1 MQGNLSLPH
10 RSMATILNLRAG
22 VSSAVHHPNVMM
34 PMHSQPL
41 GRSSLSPRPLR
52 VPPLVSSS
60 PSDVVRLCKEGRFE
74 ESFEAFDL
82 FLRKNGSFS
91 HLGVDVLS
99 CLLELCASRG
109 ALFQGKQLHGRI
121 VSLHG
126 NVMDSFLGTKLV
138 FMYSKC
144 GCLEDAQ
151 HLFDEMPDRTV
162 FTWNALIGGLVT
174 YGQSVA
180 ALRLYGRMCQYG
192 VLPDAC
198 TFACALKACGEL
210 NDVNCGRVVHGQA
223 VKEGF
228 GSSVFVLNA
237 LVSMYAKCDE
247 LDLACTVFDGISA
260 ERDVV
265 SWNSIISANSQSGNS
280 IEALRLFRV
289 MQSDG
294 VSMNSFT
301 IVGILQACA
310 DLSLVRLGM
319 EIHAKLVRLGLESSL
334 YESNSLLVM
343 YARCGKMGLASLVFR
358 KMNSRDDISWNSM
371 LSGYVQ
377 NFMYCEALDFFREM
391 LQNGQ
396 SPDNVSIIS
405 VLSACGRLGNLFH
418 GMEAHAYAIKF
429 GFGLDNPVGNT
440 IVDMYTKCSR
450 MDYAD
455 LVFYR
460 MPEKDIISWTT
471 IMAGYAQNFCCLAT
485 IKLFREVQ
493 MLGVTVDPLML
504 GSILLASSGLDK
516 IHYVKQIHGYI
527 FRHNLFDL
535 VLANALLDTYG
546 QMRNLKYALD
556 VFKSIAE
563 KDVVSWTS
571 IISSYVHNGL
581 PNEAFNLFHEMGE
594 DGHEPDA
601 VALISILSAA
611 AALSTMNRGKEI
623 HGYLLRR
630 GFTIEGATGNA
641 LVDMYSRCGT
651 VDNAYKLFER
661 IHDKDLVLW
670 SSMISAFGMHG
681 RGNAAILMFT
691 RMQKSNVQ
699 PDRIAFL
706 AILYACSHSGL
717 VQEGKAY
724 FESMLSDHHL
734 APWPE
739 HYACMVDLLGRNNYL
754 NEAYNFIKDMA
765 VEPTAAV
772 WCALLG
778 ACRVYGS
785 TEIGS
790 LAAQKLLELEPE
802 KPGNYVLVS
811 NFYAAAGKGKDVE
824 KVREKMRQRGLKKD
838 PACTWI
844 EVRNKMHSFIAGD
857 KSHPQSEEIYAML
870 AEIKVKLEK
879 AGFMSQTKLVLH
891 DVGEEKKVNML
902 YSHSERLAISFG
914 LISTNPL
921 SPIRITKNLRV
932 CADCHEFTKFVSR
945 VLEREIIVRDAN
957 RFHHY
962 CNGVCSCGDFW

>member
-1 MQGNLSLPH
+1 
-10 RSMATILNLRAG
+10 MATILNFSAG

-41 GRSSLSPRPLR
+41 GRSSLSPRPPR

-60 PSDVVRLCKEGRFE
+60 PSDVVRLCKEGRFKD
-74 ESFEAFDL
+74 SFEAFDL
-82 FLRKNGSFS
+82 FLRKNGSSS
-91 HLGVDVLS
+91 HLDVDVLC

-151 HLFDEMPDRTV
+151 HLFDEMPARTV

-210 NDVNCGRVVHGQA
+210 KDVNCGRVVHGQA

-247 LDLACTVFDGISA
+247 LDLACRVFDGISA

-358 KMNSRDDISWNSM
+358 KMNNRDDISWNSI

-546 QMRNLKYALD
+546 QMRNLRYALD

-571 IISSYVHNGL
+571 IISCYVHNGL

-611 AALSTMNRGKEI
+611 AALSTTNRGKEI

-630 GFTIEGATGNA
+630 GFTIEGATGSA
-641 LVDMYSRCGT
+641 LVDMYS
-651 VDNAYKLFER
+651 
-661 IHDKDLVLW
+661 
-670 SSMISAFGMHG
+670 
-681 RGNAAILMFT
+681 
-691 RMQKSNVQ
+691 
-699 PDRIAFL
+699 
-706 AILYACSHSGL
+706 SHSGL

-739 HYACMVDLLGRNNYL
+739 HYACMVDLLGRNNHL

-778 ACRVYGS
+778 ACRVYGN

-838 PACTWI
+838 PACSWI

-891 DVGEEKKVNML
+891 DVGEEEKL
-902 YSHSERLAISFG
+902 THIPDFIS
-914 LISTNPL
+914 
-921 SPIRITKNLRV
+921 
-932 CADCHEFTKFVSR
+932 
-945 VLEREIIVRDAN
+945 IIVR
-957 RFHHY
+957 
-962 CNGVCSCGDFW
+962 